1 MSESTRSHRGPALP
15 GRNTPQ
21 RRPATLVSV
30 AGGRTVAVR
39 RQRGRA
45 ATARSHSRP
54 ELGLLALC
62 AGCVA
67 LVTALVTFTIVR
79 DQAYLDW
86 SAPLTAP
93 APPLRP

>member
-1 MSESTRSHRGPALP
+1 M
-15 GRNTPQ
+15 
-21 RRPATLVSV
+21 
-30 AGGRTVAVR
+30 AVR

-45 ATARSHSRP
+45 ATARRHSRP

-62 AGCVA
+62 AVCVA
-67 LVTALVTFTIVR
+67 ATAGLVTFSIVR